1 METIEKAKMLFNILN
16 ERKAVDPV
24 LIEVTGIT
32 SIADYFII
40 ASGSSTRQVQAITR
54 HLEKR
59 MREAGIK
66 PLGIEGEQNAQWV
79 LMDYGDVII
88 HIFYEDVRKFY
99 DLEGL
104 WVDAPRLEAKDLD
117 QSTSLDK
124 A

>member
-1 METIEKAKMLFNILN
+1 
-16 ERKAVDPV
+16 
-24 LIEVTGIT
+24 
-32 SIADYFII
+32 
-40 ASGSSTRQVQAITR
+40 
-54 HLEKR
+54 
-59 MREAGIK
+59 
-66 PLGIEGEQNAQWV
+66 EGEQNAQWV